1 MTNEEMFAAVAIKTW
16 KQVVER
22 LDQSLSGLKEHEF
35 QKEVSTG
42 RNRVYYI
49 VGHLAAYHDRLLP
62 MLGLGER
69 LHPELDEL
77 FIINPDRTFADE
89 TTGLELRASLKEVN
103 EVLTNGAEATTAS
116 DWLKKHS
123 AVTDEDFAKEP
134 HRNRIAVFE
143 SRTIHAMFHVGQ
155 I

>member
-1 MTNEEMFAAVAIKTW
+1 LTE
-16 KQVVER
+16 
-22 LDQSLSGLKEHEF
+22 DQF
-35 QKEVSTG
+35 QKEVSPG

-62 MLGLGER
+62 MLGFGDK

-77 FIINPDRTFADE
+77 FIVNPDRSFADE
-89 TTGLELRASLKEVN
+89 VTGLELRAALKEVN
-103 EVLTNGAEATTAS
+103 EALTKGAEAMTAS

-143 SRTIHAMFHVGQ
+143 SRTVHAMFHVGQ
-155 I
+155 VRLVTAP